1 MTIIGVFSKTTE
13 GKYQGALRTLTLN
26 VKGVEIRPVERSG
39 DRAPDHRIY
48 LGQTVIGAAW
58 TVTREGKPSCLS
70 VQVDDP
76 SLPAPI
82 HALLVDTGGSHELL
96 WSRKA

>member
-76 SLPAPI
+76 SLPTPLCG
-82 HALLVDTGGSHELL
+82 LLLATGDRHELH
-96 WSRKA
+96 WSRR